1 MNVLALYLVVSIF
14 FALWKNFKVTV
25 FNSKLILWQVYTET
39 SPNLSTNRKVYAS
52 CVRPVVVHF
61 FKLTVDFYVNM

>member
-25 FNSKLILWQVYTET
+25 FNSKLILWQVYTEI
-39 SPNLSTNRKVYAS
+39 
-52 CVRPVVVHF
+52 
-61 FKLTVDFYVNM
+61 

>member
-25 FNSKLILWQVYTET
+25 FNSILILRQVYTEI
-39 SPNLSTNRKVYAS
+39 
-52 CVRPVVVHF
+52 
-61 FKLTVDFYVNM
+61 